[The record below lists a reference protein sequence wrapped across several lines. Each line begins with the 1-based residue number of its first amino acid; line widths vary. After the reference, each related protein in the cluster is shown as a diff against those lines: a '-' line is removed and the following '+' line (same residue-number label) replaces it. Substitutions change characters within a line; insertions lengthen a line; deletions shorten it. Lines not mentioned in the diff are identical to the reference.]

1 MKKTEQNALQKILAG
16 FAKVNSNSEE
26 EVTQTLETL
35 QQQVKPLYSNESAA
49 YIGQSILNFY
59 AARIQP
65 RLHKGE
71 NEVAFDARYRE
82 WRIKTCA
89 TCGDKFA
96 YAWNYDGVKN
106 CSMECLEKALAE
118 IGLTMTRDRDLSLR
132 YSLYSHPAIVPAAA
146 FARLEELYSDSV
158 PESFAE

>member
-65 RLHKGE
+65 RLEKGE
-71 NEVAFDARYRE
+71 KEVAFDARYRE
-82 WRIKTCA
+82 WRIRICA
-89 TCGDKFA
+89 TCGEEFA

-106 CSMECLEKALAE
+106 CSMECLEKALAA

-132 YSLYSHPAIVPAAA
+132 YSIYSHPAIVPASA
-146 FARLEELYSDSV
+146 FGVLKETYAESAPDSFV
-158 PESFAE
+158 E